1 MRSGQFDSEKLFS
14 SSVIDLL
21 LFLALD
27 RMKGES
33 SRELSNR
40 HGLAR
45 CNSLLL
51 TVRLKLDW
59 IPGQAQKHFAF
70 WKTVQPQVA

>member
-21 LFLALD
+21 LFLAVDHLD

-33 SRELSNR
+33 SREIDQRIVAEIPLAELWYGR
-40 HGLAR
+40 HHSTRA
-45 CNSLLL
+45 
-51 TVRLKLDW
+51 D
-59 IPGQAQKHFAF
+59 
-70 WKTVQPQVA
+70 

>member
-1 MRSGQFDSEKLFS
+1 MRSGQVVSEKLFS

-33 SRELSNR
+33 SREIDQRIVAEIPLAELWDGR
-40 HGLAR
+40 HHSTRA
-45 CNSLLL
+45 
-51 TVRLKLDW
+51 D
-59 IPGQAQKHFAF
+59 
-70 WKTVQPQVA
+70 